1 MKNLAAFA
9 IALSVFAS
17 AAAHATV
24 APPSAFTGMDIYFTD
39 CGRDCRGLDPLPP
52 GYCSANPEDTA
63 AC

>member
-1 MKNLAAFA
+1 MKTLAAFA
-9 IALSVFAS
+9 VALSLFTT

-24 APPSAFTGMDIYFTD
+24 APPAITSANIYFTD

-63 AC
+63 VC

>member
-1 MKNLAAFA
+1 MKNLAAFV
-9 IALSVFAS
+9 IALSLFSTV
-17 AAAHATV
+17 AAHATV
-24 APPSAFTGMDIYFTD
+24 ATPAFTGMDIYFTD